1 MFEHIVVQIFPQV
14 AQKVAVTAVLLKNGC
29 FQNSPKIWQSVRA
42 TYLAV
47 SFGKNYNDCHEI
59 TL

>member
-1 MFEHIVVQIFPQV
+1 MFEQIV